1 MCVLTI
7 PTNFTWNILNSK
19 KISERCHNCTY
30 VFLSNARF
38 PAEILVE
45 VQFAPQIFEE
55 YSYVKRYENPSSG
68 SRVV

>member
-1 MCVLTI
+1 
-7 PTNFTWNILNSK
+7 
-19 KISERCHNCTY
+19 
-30 VFLSNARF
+30 LSNARF